1 MDFLLDKWKKGRVWW
16 KVDQTCHPFFLPLP
30 PSLFFA
36 TMCRLQCATGIRNR
50 QGYSRRRGLKFL
62 LWKFDYLLF
71 FVFYFCLNDAS
82 LFPGSRTDCGV
93 ASRFYQNG
101 TERNSI
107 CFLFLVTF
115 SRRPM
120 RFPIQRAHLLLPIL
134 PVSFSFFLFFEKR
147 NNQCYSNLGC
157 IFPSSL
163 AGFAHWSVR
172 SLWLQNEAALNA
184 LMQEEKMTTLLS
196 IDNASL
202 SLSDYSRTLRYLISS
217 SAHIVPNLR
226 KIEFLS

>member
-134 PVSFSFFLFFEKR
+134 PVSFSFSFFLFLKKEIINVTLISDAFFPPPWLASRIGRFVLYGYKMKQRSMRSCKKR
-147 NNQCYSNLGC
+147 RWQLCS
-157 IFPSSL
+157 
-163 AGFAHWSVR
+163 
-172 SLWLQNEAALNA
+172 Q
-184 LMQEEKMTTLLS
+184 S
-196 IDNASL
+196 IMPL
-202 SLSDYSRTLRYLISS
+202 SLSQTILVHCVI
-217 SAHIVPNLR
+217 
-226 KIEFLS
+226 